1 MSDLPE
7 SSTVPPA
14 VSSHGDATNDTEHIP
29 PVVHGWKRVGFLVVA
44 AVFFV
49 LGVAGAILPVLPAT
63 PFLLLTS
70 YFLVRS
76 SPRLNRRLLKS
87 RLLGPI
93 LVDWQVR
100 RGVRR
105 HIKVKA
111 VVIVI
116 ATIAL
121 TVVLSGYSPVTTA
134 VVIALASIG
143 IFVIWRLPSVE
154 N

>member
-7 SSTVPPA
+7 SSTVPPT
-14 VSSHGDATNDTEHIP
+14 VSSHEATNEIEHIP
-29 PVVHGWKRVGFLVVA
+29 PVVQGWKRVGFLVSA

-70 YFLVRS
+70 YFLLRS
-76 SPRLNRRLLKS
+76 SPRLNQRLLKS

-100 RGVRR
+100 GGVRR
-105 HIKVKA
+105 DVKVKA

-121 TVVLSGYSPVTTA
+121 TIFLSGYSPLTTA
-134 VVIALASIG
+134 VVIALAGIG
-143 IFVIWRLPSVE
+143 ILVIWRLPSVE
-154 N
+154 R